1 MQERNYT
8 NPEDRG
14 RFGFSKCGEFRAP
27 YKGETIF
34 VVLLLS
40 AAVFAGL
47 VLFFVLRQISATN
60 KPDQEAQTPFLLA
73 GAVIAFIAFAAI
85 LIVIFGIGIR
95 SVKKGYKCSY
105 NANDETFTATIGG
118 DLHVIRY
125 QEVTDVQFHSRSS
138 FGKIRGYD
146 VTVKLRNGTS
156 KIFAICSEG
165 YLSPQ
170 ATPFY
175 IITERLEILSRSRS
189 SPSLSFNPN
198 TAKAN
203 SKAITQAEVERKTV
217 GGISAM
223 DKMAH
228 LLGETSN
235 MPELSSAAS
244 PLEKAEAEV
253 SRLLNEYPSD
263 EMPAIGE
270 RARPKSEGYFIG
282 LEGREHSLDTVQ
294 AQGVYNTRPK
304 TLTLI
309 LIGIL
314 VAAIDVFAM
323 MTIPKI
329 IWDMLTRDYFSITS
343 LPPDYPG
350 LISLGLSLIT
360 VPLLIFYFI
369 TRVRGTL
376 YNYKADG
383 RGFYMTSK
391 KGSDQILYK
400 DAISIDFNLTKLFG
414 KAYGYKVDI
423 LMTYGPVRIDYKFP
437 HFNHKLAKQFTPFEA
452 IRRNIENREQN
463 RQ

>member
-47 VLFFVLRQISATN
+47 VLFFVLRQISTQQ
-60 KPDQEAQTPFLLA
+60 KPDQEAQAPFLIA

-125 QEVTDVQFHSRSS
+125 QEVTDVQFRPRSS
-138 FGKIRGYD
+138 IGKIRGYD

-156 KIFAICSEG
+156 EVFAICSDG

-189 SPSLSFNPN
+189 SPSQSFNPN

-203 SKAITQAEVERKTV
+203 SKAITQAEIERKTV

-244 PLEKAEAEV
+244 PLEKAEAEL
-253 SRLLNEYPSD
+253 SKMLNEYPSN

-270 RARPKSEGYFIG
+270 RARPKSDGYFIG

-294 AQGVYNTRPK
+294 AQGVYNAKPK
-304 TLTLI
+304 PAVLI
-309 LIGIL
+309 TICLAA
-314 VAAIDVFAM
+314 AAIVVFAM
-323 MTIPKI
+323 F
-329 IWDMLTRDYFSITS
+329 MLPYDAFLPSGLSEYQLYISI
-343 LPPDYPG
+343 
-350 LISLGLSLIT
+350 GLSLIIAL
-360 VPLLIFYFI
+360 PLVFLLL
-369 TRVRGTL
+369 TKARGTL
-376 YNYKADG
+376 YSYKADG
-383 RGFYMTSK
+383 RGFYITSK
-391 KGSDQILYK
+391 KGNDQILYK
-400 DAISIDFNLTKLFG
+400 DAISIDFTLTKLFG

-423 LMTYGPVRIDYKFP
+423 LMTYGPVRIDYMFP
-437 HFNHKLAKQFTPFEA
+437 HFNHKIAKQFTPFEA
-452 IRRNIENREQN
+452 IRRTIENREQD
-463 RQ
+463 QQ

>member
-14 RFGFSKCGEFRAP
+14 RFGFSRSGEFRAP
-27 YKGETIF
+27 LKGETFF

-40 AAVFAGL
+40 AAVFAG
-47 VLFFVLRQISATN
+47 VALFFVLRQISAQN
-60 KPDQEAQTPFLLA
+60 KPEQEAQSPFLIA
-73 GAVIAFIAFAAI
+73 AAVVAFVVFAVI

-105 NANDETFTATIGG
+105 SANDETFTATIGG

-125 QEVTDVQFHSRSS
+125 QDVTDVQFRPRSS
-138 FGKIRGYD
+138 LGKIRGYD
-146 VTVKLRNGTS
+146 VTVKMRNGTS
-156 KIFAICSEG
+156 EVFSICSDG

-175 IITERLEILSRSRS
+175 TINERLEILNRSRS

-235 MPELSSAAS
+235 MPELSSSAS
-244 PLEKAEAEV
+244 PLAKAEAE
-253 SRLLNEYPSD
+253 LNKMLNEYPSD

-282 LEGREHSLDTVQ
+282 LKGREHSLDTVQ

-304 TLTLI
+304 KLTLI

-314 VAAIDVFAM
+314 IAAIDVFAM

-329 IWDMLTRDYFSITS
+329 IWDIVARDYFEQVT
-343 LPPDYPG
+343 PDYPV
-350 LISLGLSLIT
+350 LITLGLSLIT
-360 VPLLIFYFI
+360 VPLLVFYFI
-369 TRVRGTL
+369 TRVRGTR

-391 KGSDQILYK
+391 KGNDQILYK
-400 DAISIDFNLTKLFG
+400 DAISIDFNLIKLLG

-423 LMTYGPVRIDYKFP
+423 LMTYGPVQINYMFP
-437 HFNHKLAKQFTPFEA
+437 HFGHKLAKQFTPFEA
-452 IRRNIENREQN
+452 IRRTIENREQD
-463 RQ
+463 QQ

>member
-14 RFGFSKCGEFRAP
+14 RFGFSKYGEFRSP
-27 YKGETIF
+27 YKGETVF
-34 VVLLLS
+34 VALLIS
-40 AAVFAGL
+40 AAVAAGV
-47 VLFFVLRQISATN
+47 VLFFVLRKIFNGN
-60 KPDQEAQTPFLLA
+60 KPEPEVLTPILIA
-73 GAVIAFIAFAAI
+73 GVVIAFVVFAAI
-85 LIVIFGIGIR
+85 LIVIFGIGVR

-118 DLHVIRY
+118 DFHAIRY
-125 QEVTDVQFHSRSS
+125 RDVTNVQFRPRSS
-138 FGKIRGYD
+138 LGKIRGYE
-146 VTVKLRNGTS
+146 VTVKFRNGTS
-156 KIFAICSEG
+156 EVFAICSDG

-175 IITERLEILSRSRS
+175 IITERLEILNRSRS
-189 SPSLSFNPN
+189 VSSQYLNQN
-198 TAKAN
+198 TAVSN
-203 SKAITQAEVERKTV
+203 SKAITQAEVERRTV

-304 TLTLI
+304 ALTLT

-314 VAAIDVFAM
+314 VTAIDVFAM
-323 MTIPKI
+323 MTIPKK
-329 IWDMLTRDYFSITS
+329 IWEILTRDYSHTS
-343 LPPDYPG
+343 SPTPDYPV

-360 VPLLIFYFI
+360 APLLIFFFI

-383 RGFYMTSK
+383 RGFYITSK
-391 KGSDQILYK
+391 KGNNQILYK
-400 DAISIDFNLTKLFG
+400 DAISIDFNLIKLLG

-423 LMTYGPVRIDYKFP
+423 LMTYGPVQINYKFP
-437 HFNHKLAKQFTPFEA
+437 HFNHKIAKQFTPFEV
-452 IRRNIENREQN
+452 IRRTIENREQN
-463 RQ
+463 QQ

>member
-34 VVLLLS
+34 VIMLIS

-47 VLFFVLRQISATN
+47 VLFFVLRQISTQQ
-60 KPDQEAQTPFLLA
+60 KPDQEAQAPFLIA
-73 GAVIAFIAFAAI
+73 GAVIAFIAFAVI

-118 DLHVIRY
+118 DLHIIRY
-125 QEVTDVQFHSRSS
+125 QDVTDVQFRPRSS
-138 FGKIRGYD
+138 IGKIRGYD

-156 KIFAICSEG
+156 EVFAICSDG

-175 IITERLEILSRSRS
+175 IITERLEILNRSRS
-189 SPSLSFNPN
+189 SPSQFYNPN

-203 SKAITQAEVERKTV
+203 TKAITQAEVERKTA

-244 PLEKAEAEV
+244 PLEKAEAEL
-253 SRLLNEYPSD
+253 SKMLNEYPSN

-270 RARPKSEGYFIG
+270 RARPKSDGYFIG

-294 AQGVYNTRPK
+294 AQGVYNIRPK
-304 TLTLI
+304 KLTLI

-314 VAAIDVFAM
+314 VAAIDVGVM

-329 IWDMLTRDYFSITS
+329 IWDIVARDYFEQVT
-343 LPPDYPG
+343 PDYPG

-360 VPLLIFYFI
+360 VPLLLFYFI
-369 TRVRGTL
+369 TRVRGTR

-391 KGSDQILYK
+391 KGNDQILYK
-400 DAISIDFNLTKLFG
+400 DAISIDFNLIKLLG

-423 LMTYGPVRIDYKFP
+423 LMTYGPVQINYMFP
-437 HFNHKLAKQFTPFEA
+437 HFGHKLAKQFTPFEA
-452 IRRNIENREQN
+452 IRRTIENREQD
-463 RQ
+463 QQ

>member
-34 VVLLLS
+34 VVMLIS

-47 VLFFVLRQISATN
+47 VLLFVMRQISDKN
-60 KPDQEAQTPFLLA
+60 KPDQEAQAPFLIA
-73 GAVIAFIAFAAI
+73 GAVIAFIAFAVI

-125 QEVTDVQFHSRSS
+125 QDVTDVQFRPRSS
-138 FGKIRGYD
+138 IGKIRGYD
-146 VTVKLRNGTS
+146 VTVRLRNGTS
-156 KIFAICSEG
+156 EVFAICSDG

-189 SPSLSFNPN
+189 SPSQFYNPN
-198 TAKAN
+198 TAKAD

-235 MPELSSAAS
+235 MPELSSSAS

-253 SRLLNEYPSD
+253 SKMLNEYSGD
-263 EMPAIGE
+263 MPAVGE
-270 RARPKSEGYFIG
+270 RARPGSSNTYIG
-282 LEGREHSLDTVQ
+282 NEGRRHSLDTIQ
-294 AQGVYNTRPK
+294 AQGVYNARPK
-304 TLTLI
+304 PAILI
-309 LIGIL
+309 LICL
-314 VAAIDVFAM
+314 AAAAIVVFAM
-323 MTIPKI
+323 F
-329 IWDMLTRDYFSITS
+329 MLPYDAFLPSGLSEYQLYISI
-343 LPPDYPG
+343 
-350 LISLGLSLIT
+350 GLSLIIAL
-360 VPLLIFYFI
+360 PLIFLLI
-369 TRVRGTL
+369 TKARGTL
-376 YNYKADG
+376 YSYKADG
-383 RGFYMTSK
+383 RGFYITSK
-391 KGSDQILYK
+391 KGSEQILYK

-437 HFNHKLAKQFTPFEA
+437 HFNHKIAKQFTPFEA
-452 IRRNIENREQN
+452 IRRSIESREQD
-463 RQ
+463 QQ